1 MFAVIISILIVLVI
15 IIVVAAA
22 VVLTLRSSQDGKDAQ
37 AAQAAQAD
45 QAANDAQ
52 ADQADQ
58 DDKAA
63 QAAQKAQAIQAAND
77 AYTAQGDH
85 ALLAARAAWA
95 AMAAQASRDSQAYLD
110 PTKKVVWQR
119 FNDIKLVHGDIPAPR
134 KSTSD
139 GRVTFAGD
147 TNSASQC
154 QTWCEQNP
162 KCLGY
167 THVGNTGNEWAN
179 QCYLLMS
186 HTYKFV
192 SDKNHQSGWKYYV

>member
-1 MFAVIISILIVLVI
+1 MFVAIISILIVLVI

-22 VVLTLRSSQDGKDAQ
+22 VWTLRSSQDGKD
-37 AAQAAQAD
+37 AQAAQAD

-52 ADQADQ
+52 ADQ

-63 QAAQKAQAIQAAND
+63 QVAQKAQAIQAAND

-119 FNDIKLVHGDIPAPR
+119 FNDINLVHGDIPAPR